1 MNKLLN
7 RNSQERACQ
16 QKTLDRYQ
24 KHDTIELLTERNKM
38 LLPRSK
44 TQSRSLEERENEEWV
59 MPFKQPK
66 VYTEEEIKEMR
77 RELNRLQF
85 DVVLRDGDPKVIMEA
100 RNRRQQRIN
109 ELRTALRE
117 AARSK
122 KEKGGLGFF
131 EKLKE
136 FWAFVKHQ
144 RREEKLNNLNQLYK
158 IRMKTDKP
166 TSKEKYQ
173 KVIDLEKAL
182 ENVNRNIRW
191 GTVHYL
197 IDPRPDLR
205 FRIDEARL
213 AAGCALVY
221 HSEKE
226 WPEVLRQ
233 YEARKKRMKEAERL
247 TKEWNKKFGFPDGL
261 ATPEQDKGAVKRTK
275 TVRKT
280 GGLRESLITSSKV
293 PNKGGRNG
301 L

>member
-1 MNKLLN
+1 
-7 RNSQERACQ
+7 
-16 QKTLDRYQ
+16 
-24 KHDTIELLTERNKM
+24 M

-59 MPFKQPK
+59 MPSRQPR
-66 VYTEEEIKEMR
+66 VYTEEEIKKMR
-77 RELNRLQF
+77 RELDRLQF
-85 DVVLRDGDPKVIMEA
+85 DVVLWDGDPKVIMEA

-122 KEKGGLGFF
+122 KEQGGLGFF

-136 FWAFVKHQ
+136 FWAFVKYQ

-182 ENVNRNIRW
+182 ENVNRHIRW
-191 GTVHYL
+191 GRVHYL

-213 AAGCALVY
+213 AAGCSLVY
-221 HSEKE
+221 HTEKE
-226 WPEVLRQ
+226 WPEVKRQ
-233 YEARKKRMKEAERL
+233 YQERQKRMQEHKRL
-247 TKEWNKKFGFPDGL
+247 MAKWNKTHGFDVEELKKEPPVTTKTKPGRKTSGL
-261 ATPEQDKGAVKRTK
+261 RTSLIARTK
-275 TVRKT
+275 AHA
-280 GGLRESLITSSKV
+280 
-293 PNKGGRNG
+293 KGGRNG
-301 L
+301 Q